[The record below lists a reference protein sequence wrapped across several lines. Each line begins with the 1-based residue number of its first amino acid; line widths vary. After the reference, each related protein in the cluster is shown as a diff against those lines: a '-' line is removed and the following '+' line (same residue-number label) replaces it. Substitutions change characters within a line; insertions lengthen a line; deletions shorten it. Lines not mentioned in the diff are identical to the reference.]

1 MSFTEE
7 IKLKILEKLKGSLD
21 PQQYD
26 TWIKGLN
33 FIEDPPGALKIPLP
47 NGFYVEWYKKNYLP
61 IIGRAILEISGK
73 EYAITFA
80 APPEQGRL
88 FPDDLIT
95 KEKKL
100 PTSEMQKTENKN
112 QPGKEQGSREHNFV
126 LNDEYVFDK
135 FVVGTCNRLAH
146 AAALAVAENPGK
158 AYNPLFLHGGVGL
171 GKTHLLQAI
180 THTIVSKHPHYSIY
194 FRSGEEFVNDYITAV
209 KNNTFEKFRNRC
221 RSNDVMIID
230 DIHFLGRGEKAA
242 SQEEFFHTFNAL
254 HNSHKQIILSSDSPP
269 KEIPTLQ
276 DRLVSR
282 FNWGMVARLE
292 SPDFETRMAILRRKA
307 DFYKIELPNDVVIS
321 IATAVNTN
329 IRDLEG
335 ALIRL
340 IGLARSSQQN
350 PSIALATEALKGIA
364 KLPSRQI
371 KIGDIMDVIA
381 SYFNLSASELQS
393 KTRVK
398 SVSMARQMGLYVT
411 RQLKPE
417 MSLEEIGAAFG
428 GREHSTVIHS
438 IEKVRKRIQKDSQFK
453 DTLNLLVAEI
463 GRKSV

>member
-1 MSFTEE
+1 MSFNNE
-7 IKLKILEKLKGSLD
+7 IKSKVLEKLKESIE

-26 TWIKGLN
+26 TWIKGLK
-33 FIEDPPGALKIPLP
+33 FMEESSGELKIPLP
-47 NGFYVEWYKKNYLP
+47 NIFYVEWYKKNYLS
-61 IIGRAILEISGK
+61 IIEKTVFEIGGK
-73 EYAITFA
+73 EYKITFT

-88 FPDDLIT
+88 FTDNLISKNTNPTTTELQKMPD
-95 KEKKL
+95 KKQFGKKF
-100 PTSEMQKTENKN
+100 EIQKY
-112 QPGKEQGSREHNFV
+112 GFV
-126 LNDEYVFDK
+126 LNDEYVFEK
-135 FVVGTCNRLAH
+135 FVVGLCNRLAH

-158 AYNPLFLHGGVGL
+158 AYNPLFIHGGVGL

-180 THTIVSKHPHYSIY
+180 THTIISKYPHYSIY
-194 FRSGEEFVNDYITAV
+194 YRSGEEFVNDYITAV
-209 KNNTFEKFRNRC
+209 KNNAFEKFRSNC

-230 DIHFLGRGEKAA
+230 DIHFLGRGEKTA

-269 KEIPTLQ
+269 KEIPMIQ

-282 FNWGMVARLE
+282 FSWGMVARLE
-292 SPDFETRMAILRRKA
+292 SPDFETRIAILRRKA
-307 DFYKIELPNDVVIS
+307 DFYKIELPKDVVAA

-350 PSIALATEALKGIA
+350 PSIALATEALKGIVNF
-364 KLPSRQI
+364 PSRQV

-381 SYFNLSASELQS
+381 SYFNLSPSELQS

-398 SVSMARQMGLYVT
+398 SVSMARQMGLYIT

-428 GREHSTVIHS
+428 GREHSTVLHS
-438 IEKVRKRIQKDSQFK
+438 IEKVRKRIQKDTQFK
-453 DTLNLLVAEI
+453 DTLSLLLTEI